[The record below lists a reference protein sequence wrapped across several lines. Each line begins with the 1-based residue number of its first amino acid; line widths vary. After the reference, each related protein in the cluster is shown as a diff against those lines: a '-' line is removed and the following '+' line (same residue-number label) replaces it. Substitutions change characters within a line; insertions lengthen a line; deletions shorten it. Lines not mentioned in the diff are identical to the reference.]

1 MLSIIV
7 KTMKT
12 TMIMIGTLPY
22 KQTLPQHKVYRE
34 VARTLA
40 QMHSIELPEGR
51 RSPGAF
57 PSDLFELRLN
67 KKIMQLIKMPNGRPC
82 DGIFSYTLLLDEGT
96 K

>member
-1 MLSIIV
+1 M

-12 TMIMIGTLPY
+12 MMMVGTLPH
-22 KQTLPQHKVYRE
+22 KQILLHDKVYRE

-57 PSDLFELRLN
+57 PSDLFELGLN
-67 KKIMQLIKMPNGRPC
+67 KKI
-82 DGIFSYTLLLDEGT
+82 T
-96 K
+96 

>member
-1 MLSIIV
+1 MTEALDYCEDYENNDDNDWNTS
-7 KTMKT
+7 TF
-12 TMIMIGTLPY
+12 

-67 KKIMQLIKMPNGRPC
+67 KKR
-82 DGIFSYTLLLDEGT
+82 T
-96 K
+96 

>member
-12 TMIMIGTLPY
+12 TMIMIGTPPY
-22 KQTLPQHKVYRE
+22 KQTLLHDKVYRE

-57 PSDLFELRLN
+57 HSDLFELRLN
-67 KKIMQLIKMPNGRPC
+67 KKR
-82 DGIFSYTLLLDEGT
+82 T
-96 K
+96 